1 MKTLLIVEDEKM
13 IRQGIKTMVQRS
25 GVPVEVIMECNN
37 GEMAL
42 EVLKEQ
48 KIDVMFTDIRMP
60 KMDGIELVKQMQSC
74 EHIPL
79 TVAISGYDDFSYAV
93 EMLRNGVREYILK
106 PIEREKIVSILQKLN
121 DELEIKKEE
130 VAANQKIGYQQMKHL
145 ILSDVISEEELMTL
159 EKQYADHFYR
169 EPYCVCCQN
178 VRKRNL
184 SVEGEQNYI
193 LLDNIDENDVF
204 IVPEET
210 CALLLKNELQDG
222 YVGISA
228 VHEGIREL
236 KQAYEEALAMRRIA
250 FVRNRIRMD
259 YTEDTE
265 RIPEKLL
272 QDAAKLT
279 DASANLQ
286 RVQLLGTER
295 MEELEKSMKKL
306 FFETK
311 NGRITPEDFE
321 ECIRSFLEET
331 QKTYRNVLGDEEER
345 IPECKIIWDES
356 CLDIYEEKLMDT
368 LVYIHEKIHSQFDA
382 NKNSQKMKMAVDYI
396 EKNYAS
402 DLNMAVVS
410 NYISMN
416 YSLFSYSFKQYT
428 GSNFVNFLKDIRMKK
443 AKELLTKTD
452 MKIIEISQEVGY
464 DNEKHFMKLFKATCG
479 VSPSEY
485 RKNMNASCSDI

>member
-37 GEMAL
+37 GETAV
-42 EVLKEQ
+42 EGIREH

-74 EHIPL
+74 EHVPL

-106 PIEREKIVSILQKLN
+106 PIEREKIVHILQKLN
-121 DELEIKKEE
+121 DELENKKD
-130 VAANQKIGYQQMKHL
+130 ADQTNQKIGYQQMKHM
-145 ILSDVISEEELMTL
+145 ILSDAVAEEEIEMM
-159 EKQYADHFYR
+159 EKQYADQFYN
-169 EPYCVCCQN
+169 EPYRVCCQHTG
-178 VRKRNL
+178 KRNL
-184 SVEGEQNYI
+184 PTEGVQNYI
-193 LLDNIDENDVF
+193 LLEELEENDVF
-204 IVPEET
+204 IVPEEK
-210 CALLLKNELQDG
+210 CHLLLKNELQDG
-222 YVGISA
+222 YVGISSS
-228 VHEGIREL
+228 HEGIRGL
-236 KQAYEEALAMRRIA
+236 KQAYEEACAMRKVA
-250 FVRNRIRMD
+250 FARNKVQMI
-259 YTEDTE
+259 YTEEKE

-272 QDAAKLT
+272 ADAAKLVE
-279 DASANLQ
+279 ASANMQ
-286 RVQLLGTER
+286 RVQLMGTER
-295 MEELEKSMKKL
+295 LEELEKSLNQL

-311 NGRITPEDFE
+311 NGRITPDAFAVCMKE
-321 ECIRSFLEET
+321 FLEDL
-331 QKTYRNVLGDEEER
+331 QKTYRNAIGDDEKYIE
-345 IPECKIIWDES
+345 ECKVIWDEN
-356 CLDIYEEKLMDT
+356 CIDTYQEKLMDT
-368 LVYIHEKIHSQFDA
+368 IVAIHEKIHRQFDV
-382 NKNSQKMKMAVDYI
+382 NKNSQKMKMAVEYI
-396 EKNYAS
+396 EENYAS

-443 AKELLTKTD
+443 AKELLAETD

-464 DNEKHFMKLFKATCG
+464 DNEKHFMKIFKATCG

-485 RKNMNASCSDI
+485 RKNMRVE

>member
-25 GVPVEVIMECNN
+25 GVPIEVILECNN
-37 GEMAL
+37 GETAL
-42 EVLKEQ
+42 EVIKEH

-74 EHIPL
+74 EHVPL

-106 PIEREKIVSILQKLN
+106 PIEREKIVSILKKLN
-121 DELEIKKEE
+121 DELENKKD
-130 VAANQKIGYQQMKHL
+130 ADQTNQKIGYQQMKHIVL
-145 ILSDVISEEELMTL
+145 GDAATEEEMAAV
-159 EKQYADHFYR
+159 EKQYAEHFYQ
-169 EPYCVCCQN
+169 EPYRVCCQN
-178 VRKRNL
+178 VKTRNL
-184 SVEGEQNYI
+184 PAEGAQNYI
-193 LLDNIDENDVF
+193 LLEEVAENDVF
-204 IVPEET
+204 IVPEEK

-228 VHEGIREL
+228 VHEGMRTL
-236 KQAYEEALAMRRIA
+236 KQAYEEACAMRKVA
-250 FVRNRIRMD
+250 FARNKLQMFH
-259 YTEDTE
+259 TEEKE

-272 QDAAKLT
+272 ADAAKLVET
-279 DASANLQ
+279 ATNMQ
-286 RVQLLGTER
+286 RVQLMGTER
-295 MEELEKSMKKL
+295 LEELEKSMNQL

-311 NGRITPEDFE
+311 NGRIAPEAFE
-321 ECIRSFLEET
+321 ACVKEFLEEL
-331 QKTYRNVLGDEEER
+331 QKTYRNAIGDDEKYIE
-345 IPECKIIWDES
+345 ECKAIWDAN
-356 CLDIYEEKLMDT
+356 CIDAYEEKLMDAI
-368 LVYIHEKIHSQFDA
+368 VAVHEKIHSQFDV
-382 NKNSQKMKMAVDYI
+382 NKNSQKMKMAVEYI
-396 EKNYAS
+396 EQNYAS

-443 AKELLTKTD
+443 AKELLAETD

-464 DNEKHFMKLFKATCG
+464 DNEKHFMKIFKATCG

-485 RKNMNASCSDI
+485 RKNMRVE

>member
-25 GVPVEVIMECNN
+25 GVPVEVILECNN
-37 GEMAL
+37 GETAL
-42 EVLKEQ
+42 EVIREH

-106 PIEREKIVSILQKLN
+106 PIEREKIVSILKKLN
-121 DELEIKKEE
+121 DELESKKD
-130 VAANQKIGYQQMKHL
+130 ADQTNQKIGYQQMKHI
-145 ILSDVISEEELMTL
+145 ILGDSATEEELSVV
-159 EKQYADHFYR
+159 EKQYAEHFYM
-169 EPYCVCCQN
+169 EPYRVCCQHTK
-178 VRKRNL
+178 KRDL
-184 SVEGEQNYI
+184 SVGGAQNYI
-193 LLDNIDENDVF
+193 LLEELAENDVF
-204 IVPEET
+204 IVPEEK

-222 YVGISA
+222 YVGISS
-228 VHEGIREL
+228 VHEGMREL
-236 KQAYEEALAMRRIA
+236 KQAYEEASAMRKVA
-250 FVRNRIRMD
+250 FARNKLQMF
-259 YTEDTE
+259 YTEEKE

-272 QDAAKLT
+272 ADAAKLVEP
-279 DASANLQ
+279 AANMQ
-286 RVQLLGTER
+286 RVQLMGTER
-295 MEELEKSMKKL
+295 LEDIEKSMSQL

-311 NGRITPEDFE
+311 NGRITPTAFE
-321 ECIRSFLEET
+321 ECVKNFLLEL
-331 QKTYRNVLGDEEER
+331 QKTYRNAIGEDEKHIET
-345 IPECKIIWDES
+345 CMVIWDEN
-356 CLDIYEEKLMDT
+356 CIDTYEEKLMDAI
-368 LVYIHEKIHSQFDA
+368 VAIHEKIHSQFDV
-382 NKNSQKMKMAVDYI
+382 NKNSQKMKMAVEYI
-396 EKNYAS
+396 EENYAS

-428 GSNFVNFLKDIRMKK
+428 GSNFVNYLKDIRMKK
-443 AKELLTKTD
+443 AKELLARTD

-464 DNEKHFMKLFKATCG
+464 DNEKHFMKIFKATCG

-485 RKNMNASCSDI
+485 RKNMRVE

>member
-37 GEMAL
+37 GETAL
-42 EVLKEQ
+42 EVIKEQ

-74 EHIPL
+74 EHVPL

-121 DELEIKKEE
+121 EELENQKD
-130 VAANQKIGYQQMKHL
+130 AAQTNQKIGYQQMRHI
-145 ILSDVISEEELMTL
+145 ILSDVVTEEELATM
-159 EKQYADHFYR
+159 EKQYAEHFYN
-169 EPYCVCCQN
+169 EPYRVCCQHAG
-178 VRKRNL
+178 KREAA
-184 SVEGEQNYI
+184 SGVQNYI
-193 LLDNIDENDVF
+193 LLEELGENDVF
-204 IVPEET
+204 IVPEEKH
-210 CALLLKNELQDG
+210 ALLLKNELQDG
-222 YVGISA
+222 YVGISS

-236 KQAYEEALAMRRIA
+236 KQAYEEACAMRKVA
-250 FVRNRIRMD
+250 FARNKLQMV
-259 YTEDTE
+259 YTEEKE
-265 RIPEKLL
+265 RIPEKLIA
-272 QDAAKLT
+272 DAAKLVEQ
-279 DASANLQ
+279 SANMQ
-286 RVQLLGTER
+286 RVQLMGTER
-295 MEELEKSMKKL
+295 LEELEKSMNQL

-311 NGRITPEDFE
+311 NGRIAPEAFE
-321 ECIRSFLEET
+321 VCVKAFLEDL
-331 QKTYRNVLGDEEER
+331 QKTYRNAIGEDEKH
-345 IPECKIIWDES
+345 IVECKTIWDEN
-356 CLDIYEEKLMDT
+356 CIDTYEEKLMDAI
-368 LVYIHEKIHSQFDA
+368 VAIHEKIHSQFDL
-382 NKNSQKMKMAVDYI
+382 NKNSQKMKMAVEYI
-396 EKNYAS
+396 EENYAS

-443 AKELLTKTD
+443 AKELLAETD

-464 DNEKHFMKLFKATCG
+464 DNEKHFMKIFKATCG

-485 RKNMNASCSDI
+485 RKNMRVE

>member
-1 MKTLLIVEDEKM
+1 MKTLLIVEDEKL

-37 GEMAL
+37 GETAL
-42 EVLKEQ
+42 EVIKEQ

-106 PIEREKIVSILQKLN
+106 PIEREKIINILQKLN
-121 DELEIKKEE
+121 EELESKKDED
-130 VAANQKIGYQQMKHL
+130 ATTQKIGYQQMKHI
-145 ILSDVISEEELMTL
+145 ILSDAVTEEELEAM

-169 EPYCVCCQN
+169 EPYRVCCQHT
-178 VRKRNL
+178 VKREVANG
-184 SVEGEQNYI
+184 VKNYI
-193 LLDNIDENDVF
+193 LLEELAENDVF
-204 IVPEET
+204 IVPEEK

-222 YVGISA
+222 YVGISSL
-228 VHEGIREL
+228 HEGIREL
-236 KQAYEEALAMRRIA
+236 KQAYKEACAMRKIA
-250 FVRNRIRMD
+250 FARNKLQMV
-259 YTEDTE
+259 YTEEKE

-272 QDAAKLT
+272 ADAAKLVEP
-279 DASANLQ
+279 SANMQ
-286 RVQLLGTER
+286 RVQLMGTER
-295 MEELEKSMKKL
+295 LEELEKSMNQL

-311 NGRITPEDFE
+311 NGRIAPEAFE
-321 ECIRSFLEET
+321 ACVKAFLEDL
-331 QKTYRNVLGDEEER
+331 QKTYRNAIGEDEKYIE
-345 IPECKIIWDES
+345 ECKVIWDEN
-356 CLDIYEEKLMDT
+356 CIDTYEEKLMGAI
-368 LVYIHEKIHSQFDA
+368 VAIHEKIHSQFDV

-396 EKNYAS
+396 EENYAS

-443 AKELLTKTD
+443 AKELLAETD

-464 DNEKHFMKLFKATCG
+464 DNEKHFMKIFKATCG

-485 RKNMNASCSDI
+485 RKNMRVE

>member
-37 GEMAL
+37 GETAL
-42 EVLKEQ
+42 EVIKEQ

-121 DELEIKKEE
+121 DELENQKD
-130 VAANQKIGYQQMKHL
+130 AAQTNQKIGYQQMKHI
-145 ILSDVISEEELMTL
+145 ILSDAVTEEEIAAM
-159 EKQYADHFYR
+159 EKQYADHFYN
-169 EPYCVCCQN
+169 EPYRVCCQHTQ
-178 VRKRNL
+178 RRDL
-184 SVEGEQNYI
+184 STGESQNFI
-193 LLDNIDENDVF
+193 LLEELEENDAF
-204 IVPEET
+204 IVPEEK
-210 CALLLKNELQDG
+210 CNLLLKNELKDG
-222 YVGISA
+222 YVGISSL
-228 VHEGIREL
+228 HEGIREL
-236 KQAYEEALAMRRIA
+236 KQAYEEACAMRKVA
-250 FVRNRIRMD
+250 FARNKVQMI
-259 YTEDTE
+259 YTEEKE
-265 RIPEKLL
+265 RIPEKLITE
-272 QDAAKLT
+272 AAKLVEP
-279 DASANLQ
+279 SANMQ
-286 RVQLLGTER
+286 RVQLMGTER
-295 MEELEKSMKKL
+295 LEELEKSMKQL

-311 NGRITPEDFE
+311 NGRIAPDDFSLCVKE
-321 ECIRSFLEET
+321 FLEDL
-331 QKTYRNVLGDEEER
+331 QKTYRNAIGDDEKHIED
-345 IPECKIIWDES
+345 CKVIWDEN
-356 CLDIYEEKLMDT
+356 CIDTYEEKLMDAI
-368 LVYIHEKIHSQFDA
+368 VAIHEKIHSQFDV

-396 EKNYAS
+396 EENYAS

-443 AKELLTKTD
+443 AKELLAETD

-464 DNEKHFMKLFKATCG
+464 DNEKHFMKIFKATCG

-485 RKNMNASCSDI
+485 RKNMRVE

>member
-37 GEMAL
+37 GETAL
-42 EVLKEQ
+42 EVIKEQ

-74 EHIPL
+74 EHVPL

-106 PIEREKIVSILQKLN
+106 PIEREKIVNILQKLN
-121 DELEIKKEE
+121 DELENQKD
-130 VAANQKIGYQQMKHL
+130 AAQTNQKIGYQQMKHM
-145 ILSDVISEEELMTL
+145 ILSDAVTEEEIETM
-159 EKQYADHFYR
+159 EKQYAEHFYS
-169 EPYCVCCQN
+169 EPYRVCCQHTQ
-178 VRKRNL
+178 KRNL
-184 SVEGEQNYI
+184 SAEGAQNYI
-193 LLDNIDENDVF
+193 LLEELGENDVF
-204 IVPEET
+204 IVPEEK
-210 CALLLKNELQDG
+210 CNLLLKNELQDG

-228 VHEGIREL
+228 LHEGIHEL
-236 KQAYEEALAMRRIA
+236 KQAYDEACAMRKVA
-250 FVRNRIRMD
+250 FARNKIQME
-259 YTEDTE
+259 YTEEKE
-265 RIPEKLL
+265 RIPEKLIA
-272 QDAAKLT
+272 DAAKLVE
-279 DASANLQ
+279 ASANMQ
-286 RVQLLGTER
+286 RVQLMGTER
-295 MEELEKSMKKL
+295 LVELEKSLNQL

-311 NGRITPEDFE
+311 NGRIAPEAFA
-321 ECIRSFLEET
+321 ECVKEFLEDL
-331 QKTYRNVLGDEEER
+331 QKTYRNAIGEDEKHIED
-345 IPECKIIWDES
+345 CKVIWDEN
-356 CLDIYEEKLMDT
+356 CIDTYEEKLMDAI
-368 LVYIHEKIHSQFDA
+368 VAIHEKIHSQFDV
-382 NKNSQKMKMAVDYI
+382 NKNSQKMKMAVEYI
-396 EKNYAS
+396 EENYAS

-443 AKELLTKTD
+443 AKELLAKTD

-464 DNEKHFMKLFKATCG
+464 DNEKHFMKIFKATCG

-485 RKNMNASCSDI
+485 RKNMRVE

>member
-1 MKTLLIVEDEKM
+1 MKTLLIVEDEKL

-37 GEMAL
+37 GETAL
-42 EVLKEQ
+42 EVIKEH

-74 EHIPL
+74 EHVPL

-121 DELEIKKEE
+121 DELENKKD
-130 VAANQKIGYQQMKHL
+130 ADQTNQKIGYQQMKHI
-145 ILSDVISEEELMTL
+145 ILSDAVTEEELATV
-159 EKQYADHFYR
+159 EKQYAEHFYD
-169 EPYCVCCQN
+169 EPYRVCCQHTQ
-178 VRKRNL
+178 KREAA
-184 SVEGEQNYI
+184 SGVQNYI
-193 LLDNIDENDVF
+193 LLEELGENDVF
-204 IVPEET
+204 IVPEEKYE
-210 CALLLKNELQDG
+210 LLMKNELQDG
-222 YVGISA
+222 YVGISSL
-228 VHEGIREL
+228 HEGIREL
-236 KQAYEEALAMRRIA
+236 KLAYEEACVMRKVA
-250 FVRNRIRMD
+250 FARNKLQMV
-259 YTEDTE
+259 YTEEKE

-272 QDAAKLT
+272 ADAAKLVEP
-279 DASANLQ
+279 AANMQ
-286 RVQLLGTER
+286 RVQLMGTER
-295 MEELEKSMKKL
+295 LEEIEKSMNQL

-311 NGRITPEDFE
+311 NGRIAPETFGACVKE
-321 ECIRSFLEET
+321 FLEEV
-331 QKTYRNVLGDEEER
+331 QKTYRNAIGEDEKHIE
-345 IPECKIIWDES
+345 ECKTIWDENCIDS
-356 CLDIYEEKLMDT
+356 YQEKLMDAI
-368 LVYIHEKIHSQFDA
+368 VAIHEKIHSQFDV

-396 EKNYAS
+396 EENYAS

-443 AKELLTKTD
+443 AKELLAETD

-464 DNEKHFMKLFKATCG
+464 DNEKHFMKIFKATCG

-485 RKNMNASCSDI
+485 RKNMRVE

>member
-25 GVPVEVIMECNN
+25 GVPVEVILECNN
-37 GEMAL
+37 GETAL
-42 EVLKEQ
+42 EVIKEH

-121 DELEIKKEE
+121 DELENKKD
-130 VAANQKIGYQQMKHL
+130 ADRTNQKIGFQQMKH
-145 ILSDVISEEELMTL
+145 IIMGEATSKEELAAI
-159 EKQYADHFYR
+159 EKQYAEHFYSESYR
-169 EPYCVCCQN
+169 VCCQHSQ
-178 VRKRNL
+178 KREMPDTGVL
-184 SVEGEQNYI
+184 NYI
-193 LLDNIDENDVF
+193 LLEELAENDVF
-204 IVPEET
+204 IVPEEKCT
-210 CALLLKNELQDG
+210 LLLKNELRNG
-222 YVGISA
+222 YVGISS
-228 VHEGIREL
+228 VHQGIREL
-236 KQAYEEALAMRRIA
+236 KQAYEEACAMRKVA
-250 FVRNRIRMD
+250 FARNKLQMF
-259 YTEDTE
+259 YTEEKE

-272 QDAAKLT
+272 SDAAKLVEP
-279 DASANLQ
+279 SANMQ
-286 RVQLLGTER
+286 RVQLMGTER
-295 MEELEKSMKKL
+295 LEEIEKSMNQL

-311 NGRITPEDFE
+311 NGRIAPEIFAD
-321 ECIRSFLEET
+321 CVKSFLDEV
-331 QKTYRNVLGDEEER
+331 QKIYRNVIGDDEQYIEA
-345 IPECKIIWDES
+345 CKAVWDEK
-356 CLDIYEEKLMDT
+356 CIDTYEDKLMNAIV
-368 LVYIHEKIHSQFDA
+368 LLHEKIHSRFDA
-382 NKNSQKMKMAVDYI
+382 NKNSQKMKMAVEYI
-396 EKNYAS
+396 EENYAS
-402 DLNMAVVS
+402 DLNMVVVS

-443 AKELLTKTD
+443 AKELLAETD

-464 DNEKHFMKLFKATCG
+464 DNEKHFMKIFKATCG

-485 RKNMNASCSDI
+485 RKNMKVE

>member
-25 GVPVEVIMECNN
+25 GVPVEVILECNN
-37 GEMAL
+37 GETAL
-42 EVLKEQ
+42 EVIREH

-79 TVAISGYDDFSYAV
+79 TVAISGYDDFAYAV

-106 PIEREKIVSILQKLN
+106 PIEREKIVNILKKLN
-121 DELEIKKEE
+121 DELESKKD
-130 VAANQKIGYQQMKHL
+130 ADRTHQKIGYQQLKHI
-145 ILSDVISEEELMTL
+145 ILGDAVSEEELATV
-159 EKQYADHFYR
+159 EKQYAEHFYR
-169 EPYCVCCQN
+169 EPYRVCCQ
-178 VRKRNL
+178 RTEKRNL
-184 SVEGEQNYI
+184 SAGGAQNYI
-193 LLDNIDENDVF
+193 LLEELAEHDVF
-204 IVPEET
+204 IVPEEK
-210 CALLLKNELQDG
+210 CALLLKNELQNG

-228 VHEGIREL
+228 VHEGMRAL
-236 KQAYEEALAMRRIA
+236 KQAYEEACAMRKVA
-250 FVRNRIRMD
+250 FARNKLQMF
-259 YTEDTE
+259 YTEEKE

-272 QDAAKLT
+272 ADAAKL
-279 DASANLQ
+279 AEPSANMQ
-286 RVQLLGTER
+286 RVQLMGTER
-295 MEELEKSMKKL
+295 LEELEKSMNQL

-311 NGRITPEDFE
+311 NGRIAPEVFE
-321 ECIRSFLEET
+321 QCVKALLEEL
-331 QKTYRNVLGDEEER
+331 QKTYRNAIGADDAQLNA
-345 IPECKIIWDES
+345 CKHIWDEN
-356 CLDIYEEKLMDT
+356 CIDTYEEKLMDA
-368 LVYIHEKIHSQFDA
+368 LVATHEKIHSQFDV

-396 EKNYAS
+396 EENYAN

-443 AKELLTKTD
+443 AKELLTETD

-464 DNEKHFMKLFKATCG
+464 DNEKHFMKIFKATCG

-485 RKNMNASCSDI
+485 RKNMRVE